1 MLPLLYLKEEL
12 NEFAK
17 KVGSATVVPQNRRQ
31 PANRGQC
38 DFHCERLHMSAA
50 KLGGAIGSSNN
61 PAESSN

>member
-12 NEFAK
+12 NE
-17 KVGSATVVPQNRRQ
+17 GRQ
-31 PANRGQC
+31 PVNRGQC
-38 DFHCERLHMSAA
+38 DFHHERLHMSAA